1 LTFPYLRGKMNWIF
15 KKGGVAILRLDK
27 LISECGIA
35 SRREV
40 ALAAR
45 RGQVLVNGIPC
56 KRPDT
61 HINED
66 TDKIVYMGEDVLYRR
81 FTYVM
86 LNKPEGYISATE
98 DGALPVVTELLP
110 ERLRRMGLFPSGRLD
125 RDTVGLMILTN
136 DGALSH
142 KLLSPKHHAEKV
154 YFYRLQAPLTEGA
167 EASFSEGMTIG
178 GEVCKPARLSPS
190 EDRESGYVTLTEG
203 KYHQVK
209 RMFEALRNKVV
220 FLERVSF
227 GGVSL
232 DRSLARGNWRYLT
245 DGEIETLRRNG

>member
-1 LTFPYLRGKMNWIF
+1 M
-15 KKGGVAILRLDK
+15 RLDK
-27 LISECGIA
+27 FISECGIA

-40 ALAAR
+40 AIAAR
-45 RGQVLVNGIPC
+45 RGQVLVNGVAC
-56 KRPDT
+56 LRPDA
-61 HINED
+61 HISEE
-66 TDKIVYMGEDVLYRR
+66 TDAVVYKGEAVVYRR

-98 DGALPVVTELLP
+98 DGTLPVVTELLP

-136 DGALSH
+136 DGILSH

-154 YFYRLQAPLTEGA
+154 YFYRLALPLREGA
-167 EASFSEGMTIG
+167 EALFSNGITIG
-178 GEVCKPARLSPS
+178 NEVCKPALLSPS

-209 RMFEALRNKVV
+209 RMFEALRNKVI

-227 GGVSL
+227 GGVPL
-232 DRSLARGNWRYLT
+232 DRSLARGEWRYLT
-245 DGEIETLRRNG
+245 DPEIETLRENV

>member
-1 LTFPYLRGKMNWIF
+1 M
-15 KKGGVAILRLDK
+15 RLDK

-40 ALAAR
+40 AIAAR

-61 HINED
+61 HVNEN
-66 TDKIVYMGEDVLYRR
+66 TDKIVYSGEDVVYRR

-98 DGALPVVTELLP
+98 DGSLPVVTELLP
-110 ERLRRMGLFPSGRLD
+110 ERLRRIGLFPSGRLD
-125 RDTVGLMILTN
+125 KDTVGLMILTN

-142 KLLSPKHHAEKV
+142 TLLSPKHHAEKV
-154 YFYRLQAPLTEGA
+154 YFYRLRSPLAEGA
-167 EASFSEGMTIG
+167 EAAFLEGMTIG
-178 GEVCKPARLSPS
+178 SELCKPARLAPS
-190 EDRESGYVTLTEG
+190 EDRESGFVTLTEG

-209 RMFEALRNKVV
+209 RMFEALHNKVV

-227 GGVSL
+227 GGIPL
-232 DRSLARGNWRYLT
+232 DRSLARGEWRYLT
-245 DGEIETLRRNG
+245 DEEIEVLHQNR